1 MKITKYFRVNDDTL
15 EKVIF
20 KSPDHEL
27 SIVVECGLDF
37 SSDIRSNY
45 TENKN
50 KCNNCCNDCGLC
62 NVNFK
67 PSPNSIHD
75 IDSIKQ
81 SMANDISS
89 IINEMKMK
97 LPIEKDLYMET
108 LPLINRITD
117 LIDYTKSL
125 KKGEY
130 RSSIDYITVKGM
142 EEKLSRIHVIMLVL
156 SKSYRKYRETNDEND
171 NRLYLVYLG
180 LAVDNIHEAEELMR
194 NGKVTEKYYD
204 ELITKAKERI
214 GE

>member
-20 KSPDHEL
+20 KSPDHDL

-81 SMANDISS
+81 SMANDINS

-97 LPIEKDLYMET
+97 LPIEKDLYMEIV
-108 LPLINRITD
+108 PLVNRITAI
-117 LIDYTKSL
+117 IDYTESL
-125 KKGEY
+125 KNSED
-130 RSSIDYITVKGM
+130 RSYIDYRILKTI
-142 EEKLSRIHVIMLVL
+142 EEKLHRIHLFMYAL
-156 SKSYRKYRETNDEND
+156 SESYRKYRETNDVND
-171 NRLYLVYLG
+171 NSLYLIHLG
-180 LAVDNIHEAEELMR
+180 LAVDDIHEAEELMR
-194 NGKVTEKYYD
+194 KGKVTEKYYD